1 MLPHSQASNIFTWM
15 FRVFQRVTTVAW
27 RGSLLIF
34 SFMNFFV
41 LGESLVHMETLFKD
55 FEGEKSILGP
65 KITLESLG
73 FEPETSN
80 SVESQFSYMCHCV
93 PAV

>member
-1 MLPHSQASNIFTWM
+1 M
-15 FRVFQRVTTVAW
+15 VFKLVQVSTVAW

-34 SFMNFFV
+34 SFLNFFV

-65 KITLESLG
+65 KINLESVG
-73 FEPETSN
+73 FKPTASN
-80 SVESQFSYMCHCV
+80 SVKFT
-93 PAV
+93 